1 MSQSEENSAPDL
13 RSKYLDY
20 LPGIYRDNEF
30 LGRFLLI
37 FQSILEPI
45 ERTVENIPLYLD
57 PRMTPPEFLP
67 WLASWVDLVLDPSWP
82 EARRRE
88 LVALAA
94 ELYRWRGTRKGLS
107 EYLRIYTGKAPE
119 ITEFIEGMRLDAGT
133 RLGVGTRL
141 GSSGGGYHFTVTI
154 DEREG
159 LNIEKIK
166 AIIESQKPAHTLYTL
181 YVKRSQGE
189 DANGH

>member
-1 MSQSEENSAPDL
+1 MSEPEENGGPDL
-13 RSKYLDY
+13 RSKYLDD

-37 FQSILEPI
+37 FQSILDPI
-45 ERTVENIPLYLD
+45 EQTVDNLPHYFD
-57 PRMTPPEFLP
+57 PRLTPREFLP
-67 WLASWVDLVLDPSWP
+67 WLALWVDLALDPSWP

-88 LVALAA
+88 LVRSAA

-107 EYLRIYTGKAPE
+107 EYLRIYTGRAPE
-119 ITEFIEGMRLDAGT
+119 ITEFIEGMRLDAET

-154 DEREG
+154 ESEG

-166 AIIESQKPAHTLYTL
+166 TIIESQKPAHTLYTL
-181 YVKRSQGE
+181 HVKRSQGE